1 MMHLNQPQRRKGYR
15 GFPSFEG
22 KRKLQITHTTPHIP
36 IIMEISE
43 GLLRKAKEHE
53 SQDEIAL
60 INHDLD

>member
-1 MMHLNQPQRRKGYR
+1 
-15 GFPSFEG
+15 
-22 KRKLQITHTTPHIP
+22 
-36 IIMEISE
+36 MEISE